1 MVLHKYGDRL
11 YKGLQQVVD
20 EHLKEVA
27 NDVAAANDDTFMDAL
42 NKAWNDHKIS
52 MLMIRDI
59 LMYMVSVTPP
69 PQISF
74 PPRF

>member
-59 LMYMVSVTPP
+59 LMYMVSN
-69 PQISF
+69 
-74 PPRF
+74 PPRPSLFFPRF

>member
-42 NKAWNDHKIS
+42 NKA
-52 MLMIRDI
+52 
-59 LMYMVSVTPP
+59 
-69 PQISF
+69 
-74 PPRF
+74 